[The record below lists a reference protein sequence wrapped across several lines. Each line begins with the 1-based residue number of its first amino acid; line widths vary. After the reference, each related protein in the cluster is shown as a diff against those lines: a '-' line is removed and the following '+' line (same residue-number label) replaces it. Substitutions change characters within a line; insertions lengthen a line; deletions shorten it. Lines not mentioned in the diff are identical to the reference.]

1 MGRIRDRE
9 DKTDGGRYGEGEDGM
24 IRERE
29 DGMIREREDRM
40 IREREDKT
48 RVSVSRHSGVVRHS
62 EGKREGSRR
71 LQFQECRC

>member
-9 DKTDGGRYGEGEDGM
+9 DKTDGGRYGEG
-24 IRERE
+24 E

>member
-29 DGMIREREDRM
+29 DGMIRERED
-40 IREREDKT
+40 ET
-48 RVSVSRHSGVVRHS
+48 RASVSRHSGVVRHS

>member
-29 DGMIREREDRM
+29 DRM
-40 IREREDKT
+40 IREREDET
-48 RVSVSRHSGVVRHS
+48 RVSVSWHSGVVRHS

>member
-29 DGMIREREDRM
+29 DGMIRERED
-40 IREREDKT
+40 ET
-48 RVSVSRHSGVVRHS
+48 RASVSRHSGVVRHS
-62 EGKREGSRR
+62 GGKREGSRR